1 MDPMPVLD
9 ERQRPRAAAQR
20 DLASRHLHGV
30 SRLFTVRDDLRGV
43 HAFADV
49 VEESVRWS
57 A

>member
-1 MDPMPVLD
+1 MDPVNVLD
-9 ERQRPRAAAQR
+9 EHELPRAAAQR

-30 SRLFTVRDDLRGV
+30 SSLLAVRDDLRGV

-49 VEESVRWS
+49 VEEAARWS